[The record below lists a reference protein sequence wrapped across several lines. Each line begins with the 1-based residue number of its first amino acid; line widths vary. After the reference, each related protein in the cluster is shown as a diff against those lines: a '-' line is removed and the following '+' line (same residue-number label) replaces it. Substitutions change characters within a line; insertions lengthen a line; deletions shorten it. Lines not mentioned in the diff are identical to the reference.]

1 MTFCWKYAQ
10 CTSVTHRASTSCS
23 FIHIFFQIISKWSF
37 VNRHNFN
44 RLGYLFVFVVV
55 SPVQFSNFVVFSLH
69 IRSSTSLCRCINL
82 VRPPIRVTSD
92 PVISIT
98 WPQYANLSFSRN
110 LRKTWDCALNLH
122 PFYQFRVCKNVKST
136 KQVDRV
142 FVVVVVRVC
151 FFYFVVV
158 CPVHCAIV
166 IVVIISH
173 WAPIAF
179 PKKRMSDACKAK
191 LRMSITQQAER
202 QRKCHYTNRWYT
214 SSDSCLRLR
223 LRIIFFSSMHTN
235 GWAQERGSQITR
247 NLSVFQ

>member
-151 FFYFVVV
+151 FFFILLLSVQS
-158 CPVHCAIV
+158 IV
-166 IVVIISH
+166 PLWLLLLFLIG
-173 WAPIAF
+173 
-179 PKKRMSDACKAK
+179 
-191 LRMSITQQAER
+191 
-202 QRKCHYTNRWYT
+202 
-214 SSDSCLRLR
+214 LRLR
-223 LRIIFFSSMHTN
+223 FRRSEWAMHAKQN
-235 GWAQERGSQITR
+235 CAWASRNRQKGRGNVITR
-247 NLSVFQ
+247 IVDIRAPIPVCVCAYASYFFLPCIRMVGHRNVAAR